1 MTDTQTPVQPARLWK
16 QMPEAKRLLAAEAF
30 WQERD
35 GVEQQIE
42 AMTLIARQLK
52 ARPKF
57 VQGLPLEKKARYLA
71 SFPQM
76 PDALAARL
84 LVSYHLAHQRPMLK
98 AFLDALG
105 IAHEDGVIAA
115 DPEGPVSAER
125 LATGRRCAR
134 CRVPARGRDALP
146 GHAAVAGPGDLG
158 RAARRAAGA
167 ARQGVAPVPWP
178 AWAVHLLTASG
189 APLGLPDDRRHRG
202 AGDYRRAFLW
212 MAVAT
217 AIDSA
222 DGALARALRVKER
235 LPSFNGARLDDIVDY
250 LTFVFAPAYLVYH
263 ARLTPDAL
271 ALVVVSAMLLS
282 SAYGFSQEA
291 AKTSDHYF
299 TGFPSYWNIVVFYL
313 VVLGAPPAV
322 NAAVLIGLA
331 VLVFVPIAYVYP
343 SRTPTLR
350 VPTLA
355 LGLTWALLVLV
366 MIWQFP
372 GRLAARP
379 LPVADLPRLLLV
391 LSLVLNVRRGRS

>member
-1 MTDTQTPVQPARLWK
+1 
-16 QMPEAKRLLAAEAF
+16 MP
-30 WQERD
+30 W
-35 GVEQQIE
+35 
-42 AMTLIARQLK
+42 
-52 ARPKF
+52 
-57 VQGLPLEKKARYLA
+57 
-71 SFPQM
+71 S
-76 PDALAARL
+76 
-84 LVSYHLAHQRPMLK
+84 
-98 AFLDALG
+98 
-105 IAHEDGVIAA
+105 
-115 DPEGPVSAER
+115 
-125 LATGRRCAR
+125 
-134 CRVPARGRDALP
+134 
-146 GHAAVAGPGDLG
+146 
-158 RAARRAAGA
+158 
-167 ARQGVAPVPWP
+167 

-189 APLGLPDDRRHRG
+189 ALLGLVMIAATG

-222 DGALARALRVKER
+222 DGALARAVRVKER

-271 ALVVVSAMLLS
+271 AIIVISAMLLS

-299 TGFPSYWNIVVFYL
+299 TGFPSYWNIIVFYL
-313 VVLGAPPAV
+313 VVIGAPPAV

-350 VPTLA
+350 VPTLV

-372 GRLAARP
+372 DVARP
-379 LPVADLPRLLLV
+379 FLYLSLIFPAYYLV
-391 LSLVLNVRRGRS
+391 LSLVLNVRRRRA

>member
-1 MTDTQTPVQPARLWK
+1 
-16 QMPEAKRLLAAEAF
+16 
-30 WQERD
+30 
-35 GVEQQIE
+35 
-42 AMTLIARQLK
+42 
-52 ARPKF
+52 
-57 VQGLPLEKKARYLA
+57 
-71 SFPQM
+71 
-76 PDALAARL
+76 
-84 LVSYHLAHQRPMLK
+84 
-98 AFLDALG
+98 
-105 IAHEDGVIAA
+105 
-115 DPEGPVSAER
+115 
-125 LATGRRCAR
+125 
-134 CRVPARGRDALP
+134 
-146 GHAAVAGPGDLG
+146 
-158 RAARRAAGA
+158 
-167 ARQGVAPVPWP
+167 VPWS

-189 APLGLPDDRRHRG
+189 ALLGLVMIAATG

-222 DGALARALRVKER
+222 DGALARAVRVKER

-271 ALVVVSAMLLS
+271 AIIVVSAMLLS

-299 TGFPSYWNIVVFYL
+299 TGFPSYWNIIVFYL
-313 VVLGAPPAV
+313 VVIGAPPAV

-372 GRLAARP
+372 DVARP
-379 LPVADLPRLLLV
+379 VLYLSLIFPAYYLV
-391 LSLVLNVRRGRS
+391 LSLVLNVRRRRA

>member
-1 MTDTQTPVQPARLWK
+1 
-16 QMPEAKRLLAAEAF
+16 MP
-30 WQERD
+30 W
-35 GVEQQIE
+35 
-42 AMTLIARQLK
+42 
-52 ARPKF
+52 
-57 VQGLPLEKKARYLA
+57 
-71 SFPQM
+71 S
-76 PDALAARL
+76 
-84 LVSYHLAHQRPMLK
+84 
-98 AFLDALG
+98 
-105 IAHEDGVIAA
+105 
-115 DPEGPVSAER
+115 
-125 LATGRRCAR
+125 
-134 CRVPARGRDALP
+134 
-146 GHAAVAGPGDLG
+146 
-158 RAARRAAGA
+158 
-167 ARQGVAPVPWP
+167 

-189 APLGLPDDRRHRG
+189 ALLGLVMIAATG

-222 DGALARALRVKER
+222 DGALARAVRVKER

-271 ALVVVSAMLLS
+271 AIIVISAMLLS

-299 TGFPSYWNIVVFYL
+299 TGFPSYWNIIVFYL
-313 VVLGAPPAV
+313 VVIGAPPAV

-350 VPTLA
+350 VPTLV

-366 MIWQFP
+366 MISQFP
-372 GRLAARP
+372 DVARP
-379 LPVADLPRLLLV
+379 VLYLSLIFPAYYLV
-391 LSLVLNVRRGRS
+391 LSLVLNVRRRRV

>member
-1 MTDTQTPVQPARLWK
+1 
-16 QMPEAKRLLAAEAF
+16 MPWAA
-30 WQERD
+30 
-35 GVEQQIE
+35 
-42 AMTLIARQLK
+42 
-52 ARPKF
+52 
-57 VQGLPLEKKARYLA
+57 
-71 SFPQM
+71 
-76 PDALAARL
+76 
-84 LVSYHLAHQRPMLK
+84 
-98 AFLDALG
+98 
-105 IAHEDGVIAA
+105 
-115 DPEGPVSAER
+115 
-125 LATGRRCAR
+125 
-134 CRVPARGRDALP
+134 
-146 GHAAVAGPGDLG
+146 
-158 RAARRAAGA
+158 
-167 ARQGVAPVPWP
+167 

-189 APLGLPDDRRHRG
+189 ALLGLAMIAATG

-222 DGALARALRVKER
+222 DGALARAVRVKER

-271 ALVVVSAMLLS
+271 AFLVVSAMLLS

-313 VVLGAPPAV
+313 VVIGAPRAV

-355 LGLTWALLVLV
+355 LGVSWALMVLV

-372 GRLAARP
+372 DVSRP
-379 LPVADLPRLLLV
+379 ILYLSLIFPAYYLV
-391 LSLVLNVRRGRS
+391 LSLLLNVRRARR

>member
-1 MTDTQTPVQPARLWK
+1 
-16 QMPEAKRLLAAEAF
+16 MP
-30 WQERD
+30 W
-35 GVEQQIE
+35 
-42 AMTLIARQLK
+42 
-52 ARPKF
+52 
-57 VQGLPLEKKARYLA
+57 
-71 SFPQM
+71 S
-76 PDALAARL
+76 
-84 LVSYHLAHQRPMLK
+84 
-98 AFLDALG
+98 
-105 IAHEDGVIAA
+105 
-115 DPEGPVSAER
+115 
-125 LATGRRCAR
+125 
-134 CRVPARGRDALP
+134 
-146 GHAAVAGPGDLG
+146 
-158 RAARRAAGA
+158 
-167 ARQGVAPVPWP
+167 

-189 APLGLPDDRRHRG
+189 ALLGLLMIAATG

-222 DGALARALRVKER
+222 DGALARAVRVKER

-271 ALVVVSAMLLS
+271 AIIVVSAMLLS

-299 TGFPSYWNIVVFYL
+299 TGFPSYWNIIVFYL
-313 VVLGAPPAV
+313 VVIGAPPAV

-372 GRLAARP
+372 DVVRP
-379 LPVADLPRLLLV
+379 VLYLSLIFPAYYLV
-391 LSLVLNVRRGRS
+391 LSLVLNVRRRRA

>member
-1 MTDTQTPVQPARLWK
+1 
-16 QMPEAKRLLAAEAF
+16 MP
-30 WQERD
+30 W
-35 GVEQQIE
+35 
-42 AMTLIARQLK
+42 
-52 ARPKF
+52 
-57 VQGLPLEKKARYLA
+57 
-71 SFPQM
+71 S
-76 PDALAARL
+76 
-84 LVSYHLAHQRPMLK
+84 
-98 AFLDALG
+98 
-105 IAHEDGVIAA
+105 
-115 DPEGPVSAER
+115 
-125 LATGRRCAR
+125 
-134 CRVPARGRDALP
+134 
-146 GHAAVAGPGDLG
+146 
-158 RAARRAAGA
+158 
-167 ARQGVAPVPWP
+167 

-189 APLGLPDDRRHRG
+189 ALLGLVMIAATG

-222 DGALARALRVKER
+222 DGALARAVRVKER

-271 ALVVVSAMLLS
+271 AIIVVSAMLLS

-299 TGFPSYWNIVVFYL
+299 TGFPSYWNIIVFYL
-313 VVLGAPPAV
+313 VVIGSPPAM

-372 GRLAARP
+372 DVAG
-379 LPVADLPRLLLV
+379 PVLYLSLIFPAYYLV
-391 LSLVLNVRRGRS
+391 LSLVLNVRRRRA

>member
-1 MTDTQTPVQPARLWK
+1 
-16 QMPEAKRLLAAEAF
+16 
-30 WQERD
+30 
-35 GVEQQIE
+35 
-42 AMTLIARQLK
+42 
-52 ARPKF
+52 
-57 VQGLPLEKKARYLA
+57 
-71 SFPQM
+71 
-76 PDALAARL
+76 
-84 LVSYHLAHQRPMLK
+84 
-98 AFLDALG
+98 
-105 IAHEDGVIAA
+105 
-115 DPEGPVSAER
+115 
-125 LATGRRCAR
+125 
-134 CRVPARGRDALP
+134 
-146 GHAAVAGPGDLG
+146 
-158 RAARRAAGA
+158 
-167 ARQGVAPVPWP
+167 VPWAA

-189 APLGLPDDRRHRG
+189 ALLGLAMIAATG

-222 DGALARALRVKER
+222 DGALARAVRVKER

-271 ALVVVSAMLLS
+271 AFLAVSAMLLS

-313 VVLGAPPAV
+313 VVIGAPQAV

-331 VLVFVPIAYVYP
+331 ILVFVPIAYVYP

-355 LGLTWALLVLV
+355 LGVTWALMVLV

-372 GRLAARP
+372 DVSRP
-379 LPVADLPRLLLV
+379 ILYLSLIFPAYYLV
-391 LSLVLNVRRGRS
+391 LSLLLNVRRARR

>member
-1 MTDTQTPVQPARLWK
+1 
-16 QMPEAKRLLAAEAF
+16 MPWA
-30 WQERD
+30 
-35 GVEQQIE
+35 
-42 AMTLIARQLK
+42 
-52 ARPKF
+52 
-57 VQGLPLEKKARYLA
+57 
-71 SFPQM
+71 
-76 PDALAARL
+76 
-84 LVSYHLAHQRPMLK
+84 
-98 AFLDALG
+98 
-105 IAHEDGVIAA
+105 
-115 DPEGPVSAER
+115 
-125 LATGRRCAR
+125 
-134 CRVPARGRDALP
+134 
-146 GHAAVAGPGDLG
+146 
-158 RAARRAAGA
+158 
-167 ARQGVAPVPWP
+167 

-189 APLGLPDDRRHRG
+189 ALLGFVMIVATA

-222 DGALARALRVKER
+222 DGALARAFRVKER

-299 TGFPSYWNIVVFYL
+299 TGFPSYWNIIVFYL

-331 VLVFVPIAYVYP
+331 VLVFVPVAYVYP

-355 LGLTWALLVLV
+355 LGLTWALLVLL
-366 MIWQFP
+366 MIRQFP
-372 GRLAARP
+372 GVSRP
-379 LPVADLPRLLLV
+379 ILYLSLIFPAYYLV
-391 LSLVLNVRRGRS
+391 LSLALNVRRRRA

>member
-1 MTDTQTPVQPARLWK
+1 
-16 QMPEAKRLLAAEAF
+16 MPWAA
-30 WQERD
+30 
-35 GVEQQIE
+35 
-42 AMTLIARQLK
+42 
-52 ARPKF
+52 
-57 VQGLPLEKKARYLA
+57 
-71 SFPQM
+71 
-76 PDALAARL
+76 
-84 LVSYHLAHQRPMLK
+84 
-98 AFLDALG
+98 
-105 IAHEDGVIAA
+105 
-115 DPEGPVSAER
+115 
-125 LATGRRCAR
+125 
-134 CRVPARGRDALP
+134 
-146 GHAAVAGPGDLG
+146 
-158 RAARRAAGA
+158 
-167 ARQGVAPVPWP
+167 

-189 APLGLPDDRRHRG
+189 ALLGLAMIAAMG

-222 DGALARALRVKER
+222 DGALARAVRVKER

-263 ARLTPDAL
+263 ARLTPDPL
-271 ALVVVSAMLLS
+271 AFLVVSAMLLS

-313 VVLGAPPAV
+313 VVLGAPQAV

-331 VLVFVPIAYVYP
+331 ILVFVPIAYVYP

-355 LGLTWALLVLV
+355 LGVSWALMVLV

-372 GRLAARP
+372 DVSRP
-379 LPVADLPRLLLV
+379 ILYLSLIFPAYYLV
-391 LSLVLNVRRGRS
+391 LSLLLNVRRARR

>member
-1 MTDTQTPVQPARLWK
+1 
-16 QMPEAKRLLAAEAF
+16 
-30 WQERD
+30 
-35 GVEQQIE
+35 
-42 AMTLIARQLK
+42 
-52 ARPKF
+52 
-57 VQGLPLEKKARYLA
+57 
-71 SFPQM
+71 
-76 PDALAARL
+76 
-84 LVSYHLAHQRPMLK
+84 
-98 AFLDALG
+98 
-105 IAHEDGVIAA
+105 
-115 DPEGPVSAER
+115 
-125 LATGRRCAR
+125 
-134 CRVPARGRDALP
+134 
-146 GHAAVAGPGDLG
+146 
-158 RAARRAAGA
+158 
-167 ARQGVAPVPWP
+167 VPWAA
-178 AWAVHLLTASG
+178 AWSVHLLTASG
-189 APLGLPDDRRHRG
+189 ALLGLAMIAATG

-222 DGALARALRVKER
+222 DGALARAVRVKER

-271 ALVVVSAMLLS
+271 AFLVVSTMLLS

-313 VVLGAPPAV
+313 VVIGAPPAV

-350 VPTLA
+350 VFTLA
-355 LGLTWALLVLV
+355 LGVTWALMVLV

-372 GRLAARP
+372 DVSRP
-379 LPVADLPRLLLV
+379 ILYLSLIFPAYYLV
-391 LSLVLNVRRGRS
+391 LSLLLNVRRARR

>member
-1 MTDTQTPVQPARLWK
+1 M
-16 QMPEAKRLLAAEAF
+16 
-30 WQERD
+30 
-35 GVEQQIE
+35 
-42 AMTLIARQLK
+42 
-52 ARPKF
+52 
-57 VQGLPLEKKARYLA
+57 
-71 SFPQM
+71 
-76 PDALAARL
+76 
-84 LVSYHLAHQRPMLK
+84 
-98 AFLDALG
+98 
-105 IAHEDGVIAA
+105 
-115 DPEGPVSAER
+115 
-125 LATGRRCAR
+125 
-134 CRVPARGRDALP
+134 
-146 GHAAVAGPGDLG
+146 
-158 RAARRAAGA
+158 
-167 ARQGVAPVPWP
+167 PWP

-189 APLGLPDDRRHRG
+189 ALLGLVMIAATG

-222 DGALARALRVKER
+222 DGALARAVRVKER

-263 ARLTPDAL
+263 GRLTPDAL
-271 ALVVVSAMLLS
+271 AFLVVSAMLLS

-313 VVLGAPPAV
+313 VVIGAPPAV

-355 LGLTWALLVLV
+355 LGVTWALMVLV

-372 GRLAARP
+372 DVSTPILYLSLIFPAYY
-379 LPVADLPRLLLV
+379 LV
-391 LSLVLNVRRGRS
+391 LSLFLNMRRGRP

>member
-1 MTDTQTPVQPARLWK
+1 
-16 QMPEAKRLLAAEAF
+16 
-30 WQERD
+30 
-35 GVEQQIE
+35 
-42 AMTLIARQLK
+42 
-52 ARPKF
+52 
-57 VQGLPLEKKARYLA
+57 
-71 SFPQM
+71 
-76 PDALAARL
+76 
-84 LVSYHLAHQRPMLK
+84 
-98 AFLDALG
+98 
-105 IAHEDGVIAA
+105 
-115 DPEGPVSAER
+115 
-125 LATGRRCAR
+125 
-134 CRVPARGRDALP
+134 
-146 GHAAVAGPGDLG
+146 
-158 RAARRAAGA
+158 
-167 ARQGVAPVPWP
+167 VPWS

-189 APLGLPDDRRHRG
+189 ALLGLVMIAATG

-222 DGALARALRVKER
+222 DGALARAVRVKER

-263 ARLTPDAL
+263 ARLTPNAL
-271 ALVVVSAMLLS
+271 AIIVISAMLLS

-299 TGFPSYWNIVVFYL
+299 TGFPSYWNIIVFYL
-313 VVLGAPPAV
+313 VVIGAPPAV

-350 VPTLA
+350 VPTLV

-372 GRLAARP
+372 DVARP
-379 LPVADLPRLLLV
+379 FLYLSLIFPAYYLV
-391 LSLVLNVRRGRS
+391 LSLVLNVRRRRA

>member
-1 MTDTQTPVQPARLWK
+1 
-16 QMPEAKRLLAAEAF
+16 
-30 WQERD
+30 
-35 GVEQQIE
+35 
-42 AMTLIARQLK
+42 
-52 ARPKF
+52 
-57 VQGLPLEKKARYLA
+57 
-71 SFPQM
+71 
-76 PDALAARL
+76 
-84 LVSYHLAHQRPMLK
+84 
-98 AFLDALG
+98 
-105 IAHEDGVIAA
+105 
-115 DPEGPVSAER
+115 
-125 LATGRRCAR
+125 
-134 CRVPARGRDALP
+134 
-146 GHAAVAGPGDLG
+146 
-158 RAARRAAGA
+158 
-167 ARQGVAPVPWP
+167 VPWS

-189 APLGLPDDRRHRG
+189 ALLGLVMIVATG

-222 DGALARALRVKER
+222 DGALARAVRVKER

-271 ALVVVSAMLLS
+271 AIIVISAMLLS

-299 TGFPSYWNIVVFYL
+299 TGFPSYWNIIVFYL
-313 VVLGAPPAV
+313 VVIGAPPAV

-350 VPTLA
+350 VPTLV

-372 GRLAARP
+372 DVARP
-379 LPVADLPRLLLV
+379 FLYLSLIFPAYYLV
-391 LSLVLNVRRGRS
+391 LSLVLNVRRRRV